1 MALSDLLE
9 FSIKSK
15 WSLLYQGSK
24 DGFKADNFHSK
35 CNERN
40 RTLTLIK
47 TTNNYIFG
55 GYTEAKW
62 DSSDLRTD
70 KNTFLFSLVN
80 KDKSPIKMNINKN
93 DDRAIYCMAS
103 FGPIFGSGHD
113 ICISDGCNLN
123 SDSYSKLGGSFV
135 HPDYLND
142 AEQAK
147 CFLAGESNFKVA
159 EIEVFQ
165 KIN

>member
-1 MALSDLLE
+1 VALSDLLE

-24 DGFKADNFHSK
+24 DVFKADNFHSK

-147 CFLAGESNFKVA
+147 CFLACESNFKVA